1 MQAWHKC
8 YSLVHDLVAYTAVE
22 LVAHLRYAKFEGRL
36 LLLTLILFLLLG
48 GLFHSVALFPVL
60 RGALITGFLAGDLV
74 LLREGRL
81 LRLLR
86 VVLHDH
92 EDEADFVLGGDLVAL
107 PEQDDLVSVPE
118 LSEFPLPDL
127 HIPISSSPQRMI
139 PSDNYLPTHH

>member
-1 MQAWHKC
+1 VQAWHKC

-48 GLFHSVALFPVL
+48 GLFHCVALFPVL

-107 PEQDDLVSVPE
+107 PE
-118 LSEFPLPDL
+118 
-127 HIPISSSPQRMI
+127 
-139 PSDNYLPTHH
+139 

>member
-22 LVAHLRYAKFEGRL
+22 LVAHLRYAKFESRL
-36 LLLTLILFLLLG
+36 LLISLVLFLLLG
-48 GLFHSVALFPVL
+48 GLFLRVALFPVL
-60 RGALITGFLAGDLV
+60 RGALVAGFLAWDLV

-92 EDEADFVLGGDLVAL
+92 EDEADFILRGDLVAL
-107 PEQDDLVSVPE
+107 LEENDLVTVLD
-118 LSEFPLPDL
+118 LSKFPLPDL
-127 HIPISSSPQRMI
+127 HIPISSSPQND
-139 PSDNYLPTHH
+139 P

>member
-1 MQAWHKC
+1 
-8 YSLVHDLVAYTAVE
+8 VHDLVAYTAVE

-60 RGALITGFLAGDLV
+60 RGALITGFLAEDLV

-107 PEQDDLVSVPE
+107 PEQDDLVPIPE

-139 PSDNYLPTHH
+139 PSDNYLPSHH

>member
-22 LVAHLRYAKFEGRL
+22 LVAHLRYAKFESRL
-36 LLLTLILFLLLG
+36 LLISLGLFLLLG
-48 GLFHSVALFPVL
+48 GLFLRVALFPVL
-60 RGALITGFLAGDLV
+60 RGALVAGFLAWDLV

-92 EDEADFVLGGDLVAL
+92 EDEADLILGGDLVAL
-107 PEQDDLVSVPE
+107 PEQDYLVPVPE
-118 LSEFPLPDL
+118 LSEFALPDL
-127 HIPISSSPQRMI
+127 HNPISLSPQK
-139 PSDNYLPTHH
+139 